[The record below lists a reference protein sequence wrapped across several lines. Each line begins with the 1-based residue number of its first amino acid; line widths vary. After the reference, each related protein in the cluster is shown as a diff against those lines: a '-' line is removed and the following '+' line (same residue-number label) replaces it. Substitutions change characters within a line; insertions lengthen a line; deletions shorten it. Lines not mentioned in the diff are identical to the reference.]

1 MGYHPGID
9 HGAEL
14 QEKHVMKESTFWKL
28 FCVGLAGFVAV
39 VLCLVW
45 AMELTAEE
53 TEYDIIQAI
62 IKDIPAYQAEIES
75 WGYQVTVL
83 PRMEEEPQSCGLK
96 HYYWNHAGPVL
107 ILTDQEGGNWCF
119 YYGFDQYFTQYSD
132 TSSMAL
138 YESGELT
145 EVNRTVELQ
154 IAKRWIGNPP
164 LRGNTKEP
172 GTDGYYDVE
181 VSLEIQAE
189 PIEPGK
195 DLDWFNSHPHNF
207 YCSNN
212 FVESFLGET
221 SFVDMEKKSRNED
234 RAIKQEVSAKQL
246 LHYYRQGLELQ
257 DKLVGLYSEKQRE
270 NEWNSVKNL
279 KLDEIRRNEP
289 WRSSALIWAPPTAWP
304 ASTGTAGRSSSPMS
318 WGNTRPAAR

>member
-1 MGYHPGID
+1 MREF
-9 HGAEL
+9 A
-14 QEKHVMKESTFWKL
+14 FWKL

-62 IKDIPAYQAEIES
+62 IEDIPDYQAEIES

-83 PRMEEEPQSCGLK
+83 PRIEEEPQSRGLK
-96 HYYWNHAGPVL
+96 HYYWNHAGPIL
-107 ILTDQEGGNWCF
+107 MLTDQEGGNWYF
-119 YYGFDQYFTQYSD
+119 YYGFDQYFTQYYD

-154 IAKRWIGNPP
+154 IAKRWSGDPP
-164 LRGNTKEP
+164 LRENTKEP
-172 GTDGYYDVE
+172 GTDAYYDVE

-234 RAIKQEVSAKQL
+234 SAIKREISAEQL

-257 DKLVGLYSEKQRE
+257 DKLVGLYLEGLEDGGGQ
-270 NEWNSVKNL
+270 
-279 KLDEIRRNEP
+279 
-289 WRSSALIWAPPTAWP
+289 
-304 ASTGTAGRSSSPMS
+304 GTAAAAVRKGR
-318 WGNTRPAAR
+318 